1 MEDELHRIAPH
12 QALVHSLPVSIGGG
26 VGGRRTAR
34 ARARLAKL
42 GAQIRAGML
51 GGLVTSG
58 RSCTVGLAGP
68 APAFSTHRRHV
79 RTSRYNRPR
88 PRSRHRL
95 DSATVIMASL
105 LRQIVA
111 GPRARHAEAGL
122 DLCYVTDNII
132 ATSGP
137 SGTYPQRAYRNPLDS
152 LVKFLDSKHGDDWA
166 IWEFRAEGTGYPDSE
181 VYDRVYHYPFPDHH
195 PPPFALIPNIMASMR
210 NWLHAKKGRV
220 VVVHCKAGKGR
231 SGTASCS
238 YLISEEGWPV
248 HKALQRFTERR
259 MRPNMGKGV
268 SIPSQLRWIGYVD
281 RWAKHG
287 KLYVERQVEVLEVHC
302 WGLRDGVKIQV
313 EGFVEDGKLIKNF
326 HTFTRDEREVVR
338 GEVKTTGM
346 AQAVQE
352 VMYKNGWGS
361 AAGKKDPKSTQDS
374 QNASTA
380 SVNTQDKQDKQDRP
394 SSVDG
399 AAVSRR
405 ASNESLPFGTGDVVF
420 RPTKR
425 VVLPTNDI
433 NIDVERR
440 NNAAFDLTMVTAV
453 AHVWFN
459 AYFEGNGPEQG
470 GNADVSGMFQI
481 EWDAMDGIKG
491 SSRKGTQAFERIA
504 VVWRALSADEG
515 RPGVIITEPREGEE
529 VHQSGPANWKGA
541 KGIEPSEGKDLGL
554 RTASPETSE
563 ANLSKAN
570 SIRSENGQN
579 PTIVTAPGR
588 KDDNES
594 DTTGLRSHGP
604 NGEDIVQ
611 EPVSARPSAEV
622 SASASRS
629 GVTASQPLPPSH
641 TDSTTDTDTK
651 DRSLGHDDGSHN
663 VGDHP
668 AGIVQGL
675 KYHVSGAASTGELP
689 DGRPE
694 SEMKTVQ
701 EHVLGHL
708 GKMKSSS

>member
-1 MEDELHRIAPH
+1 
-12 QALVHSLPVSIGGG
+12 
-26 VGGRRTAR
+26 
-34 ARARLAKL
+34 
-42 GAQIRAGML
+42 
-51 GGLVTSG
+51 
-58 RSCTVGLAGP
+58 
-68 APAFSTHRRHV
+68 
-79 RTSRYNRPR
+79 
-88 PRSRHRL
+88 
-95 DSATVIMASL
+95 MASL

-210 NWLHAKKGRV
+210 NWLHEKKGRV

-287 KLYVERQVEVLEVHC
+287 KLYVERQVEVMEVHC
-302 WGLRDGVKIQV
+302 WGLRDGVKIQI
-313 EGFVEDGKLIKNF
+313 EGFVADGKLIKNF
-326 HTFTRDEREVVR
+326 HTFTRDEREIVR

-361 AAGKKDPKSTQDS
+361 SKSVQGSKNTSRTSLDKEPTPD
-374 QNASTA
+374 NIDGATA
-380 SVNTQDKQDKQDRP
+380 SKRNSQ
-394 SSVDG
+394 
-399 AAVSRR
+399 
-405 ASNESLPFGTGDVVF
+405 ESLPLGTGDVVF
-420 RPTKR
+420 RPKTR
-425 VVLPTNDI
+425 VVLPTSDI

-459 AYFEGNGPEQG
+459 TFFEGNGPEQMG
-470 GNADVSGMFQI
+470 KADESGMFQI

-504 VVWRALSADEG
+504 VVWRALSAEEG

-529 VHQSGPANWKGA
+529 VPQSKPADWKGA
-541 KGIEPSEGKDLGL
+541 KGVEPSESKDLGL
-554 RTASPETSE
+554 RTASPENSE
-563 ANLSKAN
+563 SNLSKAN
-570 SIRSENGQN
+570 SVRSQN
-579 PTIVTAPGR
+579 DKKPNIVSATGR
-588 KDDNES
+588 KDSGDS
-594 DTTGLRSHGP
+594 DTAVVRPHGP
-604 NGEDIVQ
+604 NGEEVVQ
-611 EPVSARPSAEV
+611 EPMSARTSTDARGTGGGPQA
-622 SASASRS
+622 
-629 GVTASQPLPPSH
+629 TASEPLLPSQSDG
-641 TDSTTDTDTK
+641 TVDTNVDA
-651 DRSLGHDDGSHN
+651 RSREQAAGSHKSE
-663 VGDHP
+663 GP
-668 AGIVQGL
+668 IQAL
-675 KYHVSGAASTGELP
+675 KYHVSGAASTNDLP

-694 SEMKTVQ
+694 SEMKTIK
-701 EHVLGHL
+701 EHTLGHL
-708 GKMKSSS
+708 AKKKHNS

>member
-1 MEDELHRIAPH
+1 M
-12 QALVHSLPVSIGGG
+12 
-26 VGGRRTAR
+26 
-34 ARARLAKL
+34 
-42 GAQIRAGML
+42 
-51 GGLVTSG
+51 
-58 RSCTVGLAGP
+58 C
-68 APAFSTHRRHV
+68 
-79 RTSRYNRPR
+79 
-88 PRSRHRL
+88 
-95 DSATVIMASL
+95 ASL

-137 SGTYPQRAYRNPLDS
+137 SGTYPQRAYRNPLDA

-181 VYDRVYHYPFPDHH
+181 VYNRVYHYPFPDHH
-195 PPPFALIPNIMASMR
+195 PPPFALIPNMMASMR
-210 NWLHAKKGRV
+210 NWLHANKARV

-287 KLYVERQVEVLEVHC
+287 KMYVERQVEILEIHC
-302 WGLRDGVKIQV
+302 WGLRDGVKIQI
-313 EGFVEDGKLIKNF
+313 EGFVDDGKLIKNF
-326 HTFTRDEREVVR
+326 HTFARDEREIVR

-361 AAGKKDPKSTQDS
+361 AAGRKETKSAQGS
-374 QNASTA
+374 QNAST
-380 SVNTQDKQDKQDRP
+380 SSLEQQQQTQQQQKQEKI
-394 SSVDG
+394 DG
-399 AAVSRR
+399 AVSSKRNS
-405 ASNESLPFGTGDVVF
+405 AESLPLGTGDVVF
-420 RPTKR
+420 RPSKR

-459 AYFEGNGPEQG
+459 AFFEGNGPEQLG
-470 GNADVSGMFQI
+470 KADESGMFQI
-481 EWDAMDGIKG
+481 EWGAMDGIKG

-504 VVWRALSADEG
+504 VVWRTLSADEG

-529 VHQSGPANWKGA
+529 VPQSQPADWKGA
-541 KGIEPSEGKDLGL
+541 KGVEPSENKDLGL
-554 RTASPETSE
+554 RTASPENSA

-570 SIRSENGQN
+570 SVRSQN
-579 PTIVTAPGR
+579 EKKPNVVSATSR
-588 KDDNES
+588 KDS
-594 DTTGLRSHGP
+594 DEG
-604 NGEDIVQ
+604 DIR
-611 EPVSARPSAEV
+611 PTSARTSTEV
-622 SASASRS
+622 GGSGGGSGASRS
-629 GVTASQPLPPSH
+629 QPLVPSQRDGAV
-641 TDSTTDTDTK
+641 DSNVHASSPEQAAHSH
-651 DRSLGHDDGSHN
+651 RS
-663 VGDHP
+663 
-668 AGIVQGL
+668 QGPVESI
-675 KYHVSGAASTGELP
+675 KYHVSGAVSTDDLP

-694 SEMKTVQ
+694 SELKNMK
-701 EHVLGHL
+701 EHALGHL
-708 GKMKSSS
+708 ARKKPNT

>member
-1 MEDELHRIAPH
+1 
-12 QALVHSLPVSIGGG
+12 
-26 VGGRRTAR
+26 
-34 ARARLAKL
+34 
-42 GAQIRAGML
+42 
-51 GGLVTSG
+51 
-58 RSCTVGLAGP
+58 
-68 APAFSTHRRHV
+68 
-79 RTSRYNRPR
+79 
-88 PRSRHRL
+88 
-95 DSATVIMASL
+95 
-105 LRQIVA
+105 
-111 GPRARHAEAGL
+111 
-122 DLCYVTDNII
+122 
-132 ATSGP
+132 
-137 SGTYPQRAYRNPLDS
+137 
-152 LVKFLDSKHGDDWA
+152 
-166 IWEFRAEGTGYPDSE
+166 
-181 VYDRVYHYPFPDHH
+181 
-195 PPPFALIPNIMASMR
+195 MASMR
-210 NWLHAKKGRV
+210 NWLHEKEGRV

-238 YLISEEGWPV
+238 YLISEEGWTV

-268 SIPSQLRWIGYVD
+268 SIPSQLRWIDYVD

-361 AAGKKDPKSTQDS
+361 AAGKKDTKSALGS
-374 QNASTA
+374 KNASATSLDKA
-380 SVNTQDKQDKQDRP
+380 PGQENSPKPENT
-394 SSVDG
+394 DG
-399 AAVSRR
+399 ATVSKRNS
-405 ASNESLPFGTGDVVF
+405 AESLPLGTGDVVF

-459 AYFEGNGPEQG
+459 AYFEGNGPEQVG
-470 GNADVSGMFQI
+470 KADDSGIFQI
-481 EWDAMDGIKG
+481 EWSAMDGIKG

-504 VVWRALSADEG
+504 VVWRALTAEEG

-529 VHQSGPANWKGA
+529 VPQSKPADWKGA
-541 KGIEPSEGKDLGL
+541 KGVEPSETKDLGL

-570 SIRSENGQN
+570 SIRSENDKKPN
-579 PTIVTAPGR
+579 IISATGR
-588 KDDNES
+588 KDSNDS
-594 DTTGLRSHGP
+594 DTGAVRSHGP
-604 NGEDIVQ
+604 NGEEVVRG
-611 EPVSARPSAEV
+611 PASARASTEAHGSGGEPNV
-622 SASASRS
+622 SASKPLLPSQVDGTDDTNASIRSREQAPGSHKSRS
-629 GVTASQPLPPSH
+629 KIEA
-641 TDSTTDTDTK
+641 
-651 DRSLGHDDGSHN
+651 
-663 VGDHP
+663 
-668 AGIVQGL
+668 L

-694 SEMKTVQ
+694 SELKNMK
-701 EHVLGHL
+701 EHALGHL
-708 GKMKSSS
+708 GKKKASS

>member
-1 MEDELHRIAPH
+1 
-12 QALVHSLPVSIGGG
+12 
-26 VGGRRTAR
+26 
-34 ARARLAKL
+34 
-42 GAQIRAGML
+42 
-51 GGLVTSG
+51 
-58 RSCTVGLAGP
+58 
-68 APAFSTHRRHV
+68 
-79 RTSRYNRPR
+79 
-88 PRSRHRL
+88 
-95 DSATVIMASL
+95 
-105 LRQIVA
+105 
-111 GPRARHAEAGL
+111 
-122 DLCYVTDNII
+122 
-132 ATSGP
+132 
-137 SGTYPQRAYRNPLDS
+137 
-152 LVKFLDSKHGDDWA
+152 
-166 IWEFRAEGTGYPDSE
+166 
-181 VYDRVYHYPFPDHH
+181 
-195 PPPFALIPNIMASMR
+195 MASMR
-210 NWLHAKKGRV
+210 NWLHEKEGRV

-238 YLISEEGWPV
+238 YLISEEGWTV

-361 AAGKKDPKSTQDS
+361 AAGKKDTKSAQGS
-374 QNASTA
+374 KNASTT
-380 SVNTQDKQDKQDRP
+380 SLDKQP
-394 SSVDG
+394 SKDNSPKPENLDG
-399 AAVSRR
+399 ATISKRNSA
-405 ASNESLPFGTGDVVF
+405 ESLPLGTGDVVF

-459 AYFEGNGPEQG
+459 TYFEGNGPEQVG
-470 GNADVSGMFQI
+470 KADESGIFQI
-481 EWDAMDGIKG
+481 EWGAMDGIKG

-504 VVWRALSADEG
+504 VVWRALSAEDG

-529 VHQSGPANWKGA
+529 VPQSKPADWKGA
-541 KGIEPSEGKDLGL
+541 KGVEPSESKDLGL

-563 ANLSKAN
+563 TNLSKAN
-570 SIRSENGQN
+570 SIRSDNDKKHN
-579 PTIVTAPGR
+579 IISATGR
-588 KDDNES
+588 KDSDDS
-594 DTTGLRSHGP
+594 DTGAVRAHGP
-604 NGEDIVQ
+604 NGEEVVQ
-611 EPVSARPSAEV
+611 GPASGSPITEARGSGGEPD
-622 SASASRS
+622 ASAPAALLPSQVDGTNDTNAGIISREQ
-629 GVTASQPLPPSH
+629 AP
-641 TDSTTDTDTK
+641 
-651 DRSLGHDDGSHN
+651 GSHQS
-663 VGDHP
+663 GGKIE
-668 AGIVQGL
+668 AL
-675 KYHVSGAASTGELP
+675 KYHVSGAVSTGELP

-694 SEMKTVQ
+694 SEMKNMK
-701 EHVLGHL
+701 EHTLGHL
-708 GKMKSSS
+708 GKKKAGS